1 MSVRDKFA
9 LLRRASRVWAV
20 ASIHG
25 EAERLTRIQGEI
37 ERRFQPGD
45 RLVYLGNA
53 MGHGAEV
60 RGAIDE
66 LLSFRRRML
75 ARPGMFL
82 FDIAFLRGAQEE
94 MWQKLLQLQF
104 APNPREVF
112 GWMVEHGMGA
122 TLSAYGG
129 SIQQGFVAARAGPL
143 ALTRWT
149 SQLRS
154 DMQAVPGHYS
164 LLSALRRAAYTDDGA
179 LLFVHA
185 GVDPERPLS
194 AQSDSLWWAT
204 TSFMKLERSYG
215 GFIRVVRG
223 FDPRHAGIETAQFTA
238 SIDGGAG
245 FGGVLIAACFDR
257 RGEIIEAIEA

>member
-1 MSVRDKFA
+1 M
-9 LLRRASRVWAV
+9 
-20 ASIHG
+20 
-25 EAERLTRIQGEI
+25 
-37 ERRFQPGD
+37 
-45 RLVYLGNA
+45 
-53 MGHGAEV
+53 

-82 FDIAFLRGAQEE
+82 FDVAFLRGAQEE

-112 GWMVEHGMGA
+112 GWMVEHGIGA

-185 GVDPERPLS
+185 GVDPDRPLS

-204 TSFMKLERSYG
+204 TVS
-215 GFIRVVRG
+215 
-223 FDPRHAGIETAQFTA
+223 
-238 SIDGGAG
+238 
-245 FGGVLIAACFDR
+245 
-257 RGEIIEAIEA
+257 

>member
-9 LLRRASRVWAV
+9 LLRRADRVWAV

-25 EAERLTRIQGEI
+25 ETERLQRLHREL
-37 ERRFQPGD
+37 ERRFTPAD
-45 RLVYLGNA
+45 RLVYMGNA
-53 MGHGAEV
+53 MGHGPDV
-60 RGAIDE
+60 RGAVDE
-66 LLSFRRRML
+66 LLNFRRRLL

-82 FDIAFLRGAQEE
+82 FDIAYLRGSQEE

-112 GWMVEHGMGA
+112 GWMIEHGVGA

-129 SIQQGFVAARAGPL
+129 GIQQGFVAARAGPV
-143 ALTRWT
+143 AITRWT
-149 SQLRS
+149 SQLRV
-154 DMQAVPGHYS
+154 DMQAVPGHAS
-164 LLSALRRAAYTDDGA
+164 FLSALRRAAYTDDGA

-194 AQSDSLWWAT
+194 AQSDSLWWA
-204 TSFMKLERSYG
+204 SVNFQRLERPYG
-215 GFIRVVRG
+215 GFVRVVRG
-223 FDPRHAGIETAQFTA
+223 FDPRHGGIETAAFTA

-245 FGGVLIAACFDR
+245 FGGVLTAACFDR
-257 RGEIIEAIEA
+257 RGEIVDVIES